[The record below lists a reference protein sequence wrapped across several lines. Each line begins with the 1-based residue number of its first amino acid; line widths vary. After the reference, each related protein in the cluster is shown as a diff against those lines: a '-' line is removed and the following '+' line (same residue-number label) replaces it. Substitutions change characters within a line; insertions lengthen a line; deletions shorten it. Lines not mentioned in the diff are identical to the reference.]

1 MPRSPGLGV
10 LSAKERERKK
20 PSHVTAT
27 DLDAKNEMIFN
38 AQHKAYQSIAHT
50 METTPSDIHSEAA
63 AAALDPPRSATPAAA
78 AVSTEDI
85 DGTSISARSDIMSD
99 EKMSIGP
106 NIWLGLGDKSLRTG
120 NKLLLPFN

>member
-10 LSAKERERKK
+10 LSAKERERS
-20 PSHVTAT
+20 PLTAT
-27 DLDAKNEMIFN
+27 NLDAKNEMIFN

-99 EKMSIGP
+99 ESVHVVVSVGSVFCRRI
-106 NIWLGLGDKSLRTG
+106 
-120 NKLLLPFN
+120 